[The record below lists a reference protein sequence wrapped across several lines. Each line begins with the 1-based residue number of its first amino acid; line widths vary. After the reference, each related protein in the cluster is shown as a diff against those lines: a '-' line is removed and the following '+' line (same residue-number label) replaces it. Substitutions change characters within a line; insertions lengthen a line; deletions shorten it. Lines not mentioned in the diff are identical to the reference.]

1 MTSPFR
7 TRLHEILEYLDPRV
21 RARPQRN
28 IDWILAAGV
37 NSYDDLLAL
46 VCDRS
51 AAVGI
56 REAGCGLLIQL
67 DARRAVPA
75 LLAILQDGGEV
86 FDVRHAAAR
95 AVGMLADHHT
105 ADELAALLSAPG
117 DPHLCFWAA
126 YALSARGDERAL
138 KPLIERLNDE
148 GEDARV
154 RGLAAEALAS
164 VAHKDEDDHAFHALL
179 EALGEPAPEVRFWA
193 AFALGAVG
201 DARALPALER
211 VAMRDRS
218 TVFGHRSVGQEAA
231 EAIEGIRV
239 WEQFRLENPD

>member
-7 TRLHEILEYLDPRV
+7 TRLRQLVEYLDPRV
-21 RARPQRN
+21 RARPQRY

-46 VCDRS
+46 VRDQS
-51 AAVGI
+51 AAVSI
-56 REAGCGLLIQL
+56 REAGCWLLLQL
-67 DARRAVPA
+67 DDRRAVPA
-75 LLAILQDGGEV
+75 LLAILQDSSET
-86 FDVRHAAAR
+86 FEVRHAAAR
-95 AVGMLADHHT
+95 AVGMLADRRT
-105 ADELAALLSAPG
+105 ADVLAVLLSAPG
-117 DPHLCFWAA
+117 DPHLRFWAA

-138 KPLIERLNDE
+138 KPLIGRLNDE

-164 VAHKDEDDHAFHALL
+164 VAHKDEDDHAFRALL

-201 DARALPALER
+201 DARALPALEQI
-211 VAMRDRS
+211 ATRDHS

-231 EAIEGIRV
+231 EAIEGIRI
-239 WEQFRLENPD
+239 WEQFRLENPE